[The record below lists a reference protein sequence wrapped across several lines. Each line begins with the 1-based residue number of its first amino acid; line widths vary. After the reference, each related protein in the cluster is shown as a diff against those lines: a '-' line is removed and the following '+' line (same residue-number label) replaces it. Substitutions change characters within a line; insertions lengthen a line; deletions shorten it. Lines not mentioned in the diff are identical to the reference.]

1 MAASGAAPR
10 RGNLMQKLASPSAKS
25 KGKIRRRGHLF
36 QEVVLKQIR
45 LLVLFALAI
54 LVVAIFKVGLP
65 GALHTTSRIVTPTIG
80 FNLSESQVDI
90 RMNELYDAIEFK
102 DVDGG
107 AWKQGWNVKYS
118 GNEWD
123 KHKLRVFV
131 VPHSHNDPGWLRT
144 VEEYYQERSRRILS
158 TIVQALRKDKKRKF
172 IWEEMSYLERWW
184 RDASEAEKRDFILL
198 VKNGQLEIVGGGW
211 VMNDEAN
218 SHYYAIM
225 EQITEG
231 NLWLKDTVGV
241 VPRNA
246 WAIDPFGHSPTMA
259 YLLNRM
265 GFQNMLIQRT
275 HYEVKKIL
283 AQEQNLEFIWRQ
295 SWDKFNTT
303 DIFCHM
309 MPFYSYDIPH
319 TCGPEPAICCQFD
332 YWRLPGFGAA
342 ERCPWRIDPQQIT
355 TDNVRERSELL
366 LDQYK
371 KKSTLYKTNTLL
383 VPLGDDFR
391 YITIAEA
398 DMQFENY
405 QKIFDYINTHP
416 KLKAEVQFGTLQD
429 YFTAVKDEIG
439 ARKKG
444 FKVPSLSGDFFTYAD
459 RVQDYWSGYYVS
471 RPFYKSVDRV
481 LEETLRAADV
491 LFSLSLA
498 YCQTSGEGH
507 FPLSFSEKL
516 TSARRTLALFQHHD
530 GITGTARNHVVV
542 DYARKM
548 HSALLDLQE
557 FMAKGVGVLL
567 GRDARGGTCRDAHL
581 DFFIPEKEQTS
592 HDVLPIRRVV
602 DVVSDQAQRVV
613 IYNPLEEEVDQVM
626 MVLVERVDVCVLGND
641 GEPIESQVSPEWGSL
656 KNTAAS
662 SRHRL
667 HWQVRV
673 PPLGLVTF
681 FISAGES
688 SRSCKLAQVAQVKIF
703 HPTDAFSCP
712 PPYKC
717 SKTEE
722 KVVEIQNQQFT
733 LAFSV
738 QDGLLQGWKNQKT
751 GLEVSL
757 KEDIAFYSSRGS
769 GAYLFKPVGE
779 ASSLVKPGGLM
790 IVTQGPLMQEVITQP
805 NSEWSSSPA
814 YRRARV
820 YNGVDTVQGFMAEMV
835 YHVELLDSAYNDKE
849 LIVRY
854 KTDLDTG
861 NAFFTDLNGFQTISR
876 ETRRKIP
883 LQGNY
888 YPMPSLAFLQGPEG
902 RRFSIHSRQS
912 LGVASLK
919 SGALEVMLD
928 RRLTRD
934 DDRGLGQGVL
944 DNRPTDVTF
953 HLLLESN
960 ITSLPT
966 VAASTPRVPSLL
978 SHRVLAQ
985 LSYPMHTF
993 LGKLENASDAQHSLL
1008 QKKFAPLAAR
1018 FPCDL
1023 HIVSLKV
1030 SQPSDFLA
1038 SKATRKAKYALTL
1051 QRRGWDSS
1059 YCRRGQM
1066 QCSRYADDEHIDVH
1080 DIFAELEISTA
1091 MLTSLNLMH
1100 DAPKYLSLIVE
1111 PSGRK
1116 QGGGFRESKGFISL
1130 AAMEIQSMKLDLSID
1145 KERQSLQVT

>member
-1 MAASGAAPR
+1 MAAPSATSR

-25 KGKIRRRGHLF
+25 KGKIRRRGRLF
-36 QEVVLKQIR
+36 QEVILKQIR

-54 LVVAIFKVGLP
+54 FVIAIFKVGLP
-65 GALHTTSRIVTPTIG
+65 GALQPTLRLITPTIG

-90 RMNELYDAIEFK
+90 KMNELYDAIEFK
-102 DVDGG
+102 DLDGG
-107 AWKQGWNVKYS
+107 AWKQGWNVQYT

-158 TIVQALRKDKKRKF
+158 TIVQALKKDKERKF

-184 RDASEAEKRDFILL
+184 RDASEAEKRDFLTL

-218 SHYYAIM
+218 SHYYAII

-259 YLLNRM
+259 YLLRRM
-265 GFQNMLIQRT
+265 GFDNMLIQRT

-283 AQEQNLEFIWRQ
+283 AQKQNLEFIWRQ
-295 SWDKFNTT
+295 SWDNFNTT

-332 YWRLPGFGAA
+332 FWRLPGFGSAL
-342 ERCPWRIDPQQIT
+342 RCPWRYDPQQIT
-355 TDNVRERSELL
+355 IENVQERSETL
-366 LDQYK
+366 LDQYRK
-371 KKSTLYKTNTLL
+371 KATLYKTNTLL

-398 DMQFENY
+398 DLQFENY
-405 QKIFDYINTHP
+405 QKIFNYINTHP

-429 YFTAVKDEIG
+429 YFTAVKDEID
-439 ARKKG
+439 ARKGKV
-444 FKVPSLSGDFFTYAD
+444 KVPSLSGDFFTYAD

-471 RPFYKSVDRV
+471 RPFYKSVDRI

-491 LFSLSLA
+491 LSSLSLA
-498 YCQTSGEGH
+498 YCQAMGQGH
-507 FPLSFSEKL
+507 FPLSISEKL
-516 TSARRTLALFQHHD
+516 TAARRTLALFQHHD
-530 GITGTARNHVVV
+530 GITGTAKNHVVV

-567 GRDARGGTCRDAHL
+567 GRDGSQGMCRDADL
-581 DFFIPEKEQTS
+581 DIFIPEKEQRS
-592 HDVLPIRRVV
+592 HDVLPVRRLA
-602 DVVSDQAQRVV
+602 DVVSDHVQRLV
-613 IYNPLEEEVDQVM
+613 IYNPLEEEVKQVV
-626 MVLVERVDVCVLGND
+626 MVLVERTDVCVLGAD
-641 GEPIESQVSPEWGSL
+641 WEPIVSQVSPEWG
-656 KNTAAS
+656 NTREMATGK
-662 SRHRL
+662 HRL
-667 HWQVRV
+667 HWQVQV
-673 PPLGLVTF
+673 PPLGLQTF
-681 FISAGES
+681 FISTSEAS
-688 SRSCKLAQVAQVKIF
+688 HSCKAAEVAQIEVF
-703 HPTDAFSCP
+703 HATDSFSCP
-712 PPYKC
+712 SPYKC
-717 SKTEE
+717 THTAE
-722 KVVEIQNQQFT
+722 KVEIQSQHIT

-738 QDGLLQGWKNQKT
+738 QDGLLQGWKNQRT
-751 GLEVSL
+751 SMEASL
-757 KEDIAFYSSRGS
+757 QEDIAFYSSRGS
-769 GAYLFKPVGE
+769 GAYLFKPLGE
-779 ASSLVKPGGLM
+779 ASSMVSPGGLI
-790 IVTQGPLMQEVITQP
+790 IVTKGSLMQEVLSHPKSI
-805 NSEWSSSPA
+805 WSPSPA
-814 YRRARV
+814 SRRARV
-820 YNGVDTVQGFMAEMV
+820 YNGVDTVQGYIAEMV
-835 YHVELLDSAYNDKE
+835 YHVELLDNVYNDKE
-849 LIVRY
+849 LIVRF

-861 NAFFTDLNGFQTISR
+861 NTFFTDLNGFQTVSR
-876 ETRRKIP
+876 ETREKIP

-888 YPMPSLAFLQGPEG
+888 YPMPSLAFLQEPKG
-902 RRFSIHSRQS
+902 RRFSIHSRQA

-944 DNRPTDVTF
+944 DNRPMDVTF
-953 HLLLESN
+953 HLLLEGN
-960 ITSLPT
+960 ISSLPRI
-966 VAASTPRVPSLL
+966 AASTPRVPSLL
-978 SHRVLAQ
+978 SHLVLSQ

-993 LGKLENASDAQHSLL
+993 FAKAENVTDAHRSRL
-1008 QKKFAPLAAR
+1008 QKTFAPLAMK

-1023 HIVSLKV
+1023 HIVSMKV
-1030 SQPSDFLA
+1030 AKPLDDLSSRATKKA
-1038 SKATRKAKYALTL
+1038 SYALTL
-1051 QRRGWDSS
+1051 QRRGWDHS

-1066 QCSRYADDEHIDVH
+1066 QCSRFSDKPISLSDV
-1080 DIFAELEISTA
+1080 FGELQISTSV
-1091 MLTSLNLMH
+1091 LSSLNLLH
-1100 DAPKYLSLIVE
+1100 DASKDIGQVE

-1116 QGGGFRESKGFISL
+1116 QGGGFRESKGLISM
-1130 AAMEIQSMKLDLSID
+1130 APMEIQSMKLDLSLD
-1145 KERQSLQVT
+1145 KESLSLQAG